1 MNVKLLKKARR
12 RVNIINSYGSTGN
25 IRDKKL
31 TVKRIAADGSEMLP
45 ITKGNKIVYMSWAQ
59 AKLLY
64 FKQVIACAQE
74 LSTKSK
80 LWHAFH

>member
-1 MNVKLLKKARR
+1 MNIKLLKKARK
-12 RVNIINSYGSTGN
+12 RVNIINPYGSTGN

-31 TVKRIAADGSEMLP
+31 TVKRIAADGSEM
-45 ITKGNKIVYMSWAQ
+45 ITVNMAGEIMYMTWKQ
-59 AKLLY
+59 AKFIY
-64 FKQVIACAQE
+64 FKQVVECARE